1 MKSHSFMIPWRGI
14 CFIITEVL
22 QELWLPTDVFLLLCF
37 CFMEFGKG
45 SSVFPSQHH
54 HRLTLLHVS
63 ILYNHQVTILA
74 SWGAA
79 HTVGM
84 LKYFSIVGF
93 VFFKSPSSQ
102 KQRLWPQT
110 RERKRHSSSWLGI
123 CHHCRTINVSIFPCN
138 FNKSD
143 LTGCRI
149 KLHFFPLLCHCN
161 FWQNDSWSHQNKL
174 RKIRPNPAAE

>member
-1 MKSHSFMIPWRGI
+1 MYFCCSVFVLWSSGR
-14 CFIITEVL
+14 VL
-22 QELWLPTDVFLLLCF
+22 QCFPPSTTTGWLFST
-37 CFMEFGKG
+37 
-45 SSVFPSQHH
+45 FPS
-54 HRLTLLHVS
+54 
-63 ILYNHQVTILA
+63 LYNHQVTILA

-123 CHHCRTINVSIFPCN
+123 CHHCRKINVSIFPCN